1 MTTRLGVDVGGT
13 FTDLIFYDEASGETR
28 VAKAPTTPASPEQG
42 ILHAVAAGVPA
53 ERLRAAE
60 FFLHGTTV
68 GLNALLERR
77 GAVVGLLAT
86 EGFRDILEIRR
97 GDRVDMYDLFWRQ
110 PEPLVPRRLRIPVR
124 ERLFAT
130 GEVHTNI
137 ELDDVRAAAQTFK
150 DEGCTAVAIAFLHAY
165 ANGEHELA
173 AARVLREAGFEGEIS
188 LSHQV
193 SGEYREYERT
203 TTTVIDAFV
212 RGRMSNYLG
221 RLEDALG
228 VEGFDGSSLVTRSGG
243 GAFTF
248 AEAAERPFET
258 IMSGPVAGAEGA
270 SEVARAFGYEYVITA
285 DVGGTSFDTCLIS
298 NGRPT
303 TLYEGEVVGL
313 PVQTPWVDVRSIG
326 AGGGSI
332 AYVDQ
337 GGLLRVGPRSAGAV
351 PGPACYGRGG
361 SEPTVTDA
369 AFLLGMLGDGELAG
383 DVRLDRAAAEQ
394 AVAPLA
400 EALGFTEEE
409 VARGILTIANANMAG
424 AIREITVEQG
434 VDPRSAVLMP
444 FGGAGPLFLS
454 LLADELAIGEILL
467 PPYAGNFSAWGLL
480 GADLTQTVARTRIT
494 PLTDAGLADANALLD
509 ELYAEV
515 ERRAT
520 HAGSPG
526 SVRETAL
533 DMRYVGQEHTLTVAA
548 PQDGDT
554 LAAGAELELHDRF
567 SDAYSRTFGHTMDEA
582 VEIVAFRVSATTPL
596 PRGSAPPFTAAASA
610 AAPGERSAWSFA
622 RGERCTFA
630 TVDRAALAPGEALH
644 GPAVVHEPTATTY
657 LDAGFV
663 AHVHPHGHL
672 VVERTGGTAGSAAA
686 PASAEEDA

>member
-28 VAKAPTTPASPEQG
+28 VAKAPTTPSSPEQG
-42 ILHAVAAGVPA
+42 ILHAITAGVPA
-53 ERLRAAE
+53 DRLRDAE

-86 EGFRDILEIRR
+86 EGFRDVLEIRR
-97 GDRVDMYDLFWRQ
+97 GDRVDMYDLFWHQ
-110 PEPLVPRRLRIPVR
+110 PDPLVPRRLRLPVR

-130 GEVHTNI
+130 GDVHTPI
-137 ELDDVRAAAQTFK
+137 ELDDVRAAAQTFIA
-150 DEGCTAVAIAFLHAY
+150 EGCTAVAIAFLHAY
-165 ANGEHELA
+165 ANGAHELA
-173 AARVLREAGFEGEIS
+173 AAQVLRDAGFEGAIS

-212 RGRMSNYLG
+212 SGRMSNYLG
-221 RLEDALG
+221 RLDEALT
-228 VEGFDGSSLVTRSGG
+228 ERGFAGSSLVTRSGG

-248 AEAAERPFET
+248 AEAAERSFET

-270 SEVARAFGYEYVITA
+270 SEVARAFGFEHVITA
-285 DVGGTSFDTCLIS
+285 DVGGTSFDTCLIT

-361 SEPTVTDA
+361 AEPTVTDA

-383 DVRLDRAAAEQ
+383 DVRLDRGAAER

-400 EALGFTEEE
+400 DALGFSEQD

-434 VDPRSAVLMP
+434 VDPRGAVLMP

-454 LLADELAIGEILL
+454 LLASELDIGEILL

-494 PLTDAGLADANALLD
+494 PLTREGLASANTLL
-509 ELYAEV
+509 EQLYAEV
-515 ERRAT
+515 GRRAA

-533 DMRYVGQEHTLTVAA
+533 DMRYVGQEHTLTVLA
-548 PQDGDT
+548 GDEQ
-554 LAAGAELELHDRF
+554 GAIVASPDDMRERF
-567 SDAYSRTFGHTMDEA
+567 RAEYEQTFGLRMDEA
-582 VEIVAFRVSATTPL
+582 VEIVSLRATIRTPL
-596 PRGSAPPFTAAASA
+596 PRRAESPGAATNGGGQAAAVEGTTRA
-610 AAPGERSAWSFA
+610 YSFVDGDWA
-622 RGERCTFA
+622 DFA
-630 TVDRAALAPGEALH
+630 VIQRAGVPVGASVE
-644 GPAVVHEPTATTY
+644 GPAILLEETATSYLDRGFSGRVHESGAII
-657 LDAGFV
+657 LKAGGK
-663 AHVHPHGHL
+663 A
-672 VVERTGGTAGSAAA
+672 
-686 PASAEEDA
+686 

>member
-28 VAKAPTTPASPEQG
+28 VAKAPTTPASPEHG
-42 ILHAVAAGVPA
+42 ILHAVAAGVPD
-53 ERLRAAE
+53 ERLKAAE

-86 EGFRDILEIRR
+86 EGFRDVLEIRR

-110 PEPLVPRRLRIPVR
+110 PDPLVPRRLRIPVR

-130 GEVHTNI
+130 GEVHTPI
-137 ELDDVRAAAQTFK
+137 ELDDVLAAAEAFK
-150 DEGCTAVAIAFLHAY
+150 AEGCTAVAIAFLHAY
-165 ANGEHELA
+165 ANGEHERA
-173 AARVLREAGFEGEIS
+173 AAQALRDAGFEGEIS
-188 LSHQV
+188 LSHQI

-212 RGRMSNYLG
+212 RGRMANYLG
-221 RLEDALG
+221 RLEESLG
-228 VEGFDGSSLVTRSGG
+228 EQGFGGSSLVTRSGG

-248 AEAAERPFET
+248 AEAADRPFET

-270 SEVARAFGYEYVITA
+270 SEVAQAFGYEYVITA
-285 DVGGTSFDTCLIS
+285 DVGGTSFDTCLIT

-361 SEPTVTDA
+361 TEPTVTDA

-383 DVRLDRAAAEQ
+383 DVRLDKRAAQ
-394 AVAPLA
+394 AAMAPLA

-454 LLADELAIGEILL
+454 LLADELELSEILL

-494 PLTDAGLADANALLD
+494 PLTEQGLKDANAVVD

-515 ERRAT
+515 ERRAA

-533 DMRYVGQEHTLTVAA
+533 DMRYVGQEHTLTVLAGDE
-548 PQDGDT
+548 DGRI
-554 LAAGAELELHDRF
+554 AESPEQVRERF
-567 SDAYSRTFGHTMDEA
+567 RAEYEKTFGLRMDEA
-582 VEIVAFRVSATTPL
+582 VEIVSLRATIRTPL
-596 PRGSAPPFTAAASA
+596 PRRSDTGSAVANGAGGAAGSTRAY
-610 AAPGERSAWSFA
+610 SFA
-622 RGERCTFA
+622 DESWTDFA
-630 TVDRAALAPGEALH
+630 VIQRNDLAVGASIA
-644 GPAVVHEPTATTY
+644 GPAILLEETATSYIDRGFSGRVHESGSIVLTAE
-657 LDAGFV
+657 GK
-663 AHVHPHGHL
+663 P
-672 VVERTGGTAGSAAA
+672 
-686 PASAEEDA
+686 